1 MRSNEEFLFDGISM
15 NQYRIIKPSYSH
27 WTVAY
32 ALTYN
37 GIFFFVLYLKLK

>member
-1 MRSNEEFLFDGISM
+1 MRGDEEFVFHDISV
-15 NQYRIIKPSYSH
+15 NQYRILKPSYSH

-37 GIFFFVLYLKLK
+37 GIYLSD